1 RSHFGAFAAQVVN
14 GDAGTVLTRK
24 LGAMLGTLGNWHLT
38 LLAAGALLFLFAVLN
53 RPGNW
58 RIGALQRAYEY
69 APTLR
74 AGLTGS
80 LVTALVGFAAND
92 SGVAIP
98 ALALTVA
105 VPLTL
110 SACVWALQQREQ
122 EPEEPNPE
130 GAASV
135 QRT

>member
-1 RSHFGAFAAQVVN
+1 MLG
-14 GDAGTVLTRK
+14 RK
-24 LGAMLGTLGNWHLT
+24 LSAMLGTFGNWQLT
-38 LLAAGALLFLFAVLN
+38 LLAACALVFLFAVLN
-53 RPGNW
+53 RPTNW

-80 LVTALVGFAAND
+80 LVTALVGFAVND

-98 ALALTVA
+98 AIALTVA

-110 SACVWALQQREQ
+110 SACVWALQQEDLTPPESA
-122 EPEEPNPE
+122 EPA
-130 GAASV
+130 GTA
-135 QRT
+135 QGT